1 MMGKRCKKS
10 LAMILAAAITVVP
23 FSASDDV
30 QAAKKKGISLSKK
43 SLQVRVKKS
52 KRVKIKNS
60 SGKKIRSVKWSVT
73 KGSSVI
79 RLSKKSKSGVTIK
92 GKKKGTATVK
102 VKIKAGSKT
111 VTKKLKVSVT
121 KPVTKKTLKLSTT
134 KLSMKTGNSQ
144 KITIKNTTGLTVKS
158 VTWSVK
164 KGSGVVTLS
173 GKSKKSVT
181 VKAAKAGA
189 ATVQAK
195 IKTAEGT
202 TTRTAAVTVTAGS
215 NVQGTELLHYNMTC
229 SADGTQLLDQSGRG
243 NHAELVGV
251 SSEMQENQSLLLDKG
266 GYIRLPENVFQGK
279 DTLTVSIW
287 LKNYSYKKNT
297 SAMFVG
303 TKENLPVSYWLLN
316 PSNLDGRMKSVVTN
330 SVDAAAPYNTETGI
344 SATIASQGVD
354 GPITEAGWNHYV
366 TVIRPDSI
374 TGYLN
379 GTKVGSSKLNRKLSD
394 FGNDL
399 AAYIGKSSYPDAT
412 WMGFVREVQVYQG
425 AKTDAQV
432 AKLYTDTK
440 VKNVKAKGTKND
452 VFIANRADPYIT
464 RGVGEDNKQY
474 YYFTASYPMDGEDDA
489 NGYDRVVLRRSET
502 LDGLKDAEEKV
513 IWKPTA
519 SNASH
524 RFIWAPE
531 MHYIGGKW
539 YMFYAGSNSTTNRWA
554 INCCVLQCDGQ
565 DPYNDSWTEKG
576 KFQANAGD
584 TFSFTNFSLDMTYF
598 ECNGKHYVIWA
609 QQGPASN
616 LYMAQINPAEPWK
629 TITDPVCLTKPEYYW
644 ECATF
649 AVNEGPSV
657 LQHDGR
663 VIIAYSASGT
673 GPEYC
678 IGYLYADAKANLMDL
693 NSWTKQ
699 TTPAL
704 TSEDLVDEYG
714 PGHNSFTKD
723 ENGNDIFVYH
733 SRGRDCY
740 ENKCGRARGDQDSL
754 YDPCRSARIR
764 TVKWDKNGLP
774 ILNQ

>member
-1 MMGKRCKKS
+1 MKRRWEKS
-10 LAMILAAAITVVP
+10 LAMILAGAMIAVP
-23 FSASDDV
+23 FSMPDNV

-60 SGKKIRSVKWSVT
+60 SGKKIQSVKWKVT

-79 RLSKKSKSGVTIK
+79 KLSKKSKSGVTIK
-92 GKKKGTATVK
+92 GKKKGTATVRA
-102 VKIKAGSKT
+102 KIKAGSKT
-111 VTKKLKVSVT
+111 YTKKLKVSVT
-121 KPVTKKTLKLSTT
+121 EPVTKKTLKLSST
-134 KLSMKTGNSQ
+134 KLSIKAGNSQ

-158 VTWSVK
+158 VKWSVT
-164 KGSGVVTLS
+164 KGSGAVTLS
-173 GKSKKSVT
+173 GTSKKSVT
-181 VKAAKAGA
+181 VKAVKAGT
-189 ATVQAK
+189 ATLQAK

-202 TTRTAAVTVTAGS
+202 ATRTADITVTAAS
-215 NVQGTELLHYNMTC
+215 KVPETELIHYNMTC
-229 SADGTQLLDQSGRG
+229 STDGAYLLDQSGKG

-251 SSEMQENQSLLLDKG
+251 SSQMQEDQSLLLENS
-266 GYIRLPENVFQGK
+266 GYIKLPEKVFAGK

-287 LKNYSYKKNT
+287 LKNYSYKMNT

-303 TKENLPVSYWLLN
+303 TKESDPGPSSYWLLN
-316 PSNLDGRMKSVVTN
+316 PSNLDGRMKSVVTDTKN
-330 SVDAAAPYNTETGI
+330 AAAPWTTEAGI
-344 SATIASQGVD
+344 SPTDAANGVD

-366 TVIRPDSI
+366 TVIRPGSI

-379 GTKVGSSKLNRKLSD
+379 GKKIGSSKLSVKLSD

-399 AAYIGKSSYPDAT
+399 AAYIGKSSYNDPT
-412 WMGFVREVQVYQG
+412 WMGFVREVQVYQE

-432 AKLYTDTK
+432 AKLYTDTQ
-440 VKNVKAKGTKND
+440 VKNVKAKGTRSD

-464 RGVGEDNKQY
+464 RGVGEDGKQY
-474 YYFTASYPMDGEDDA
+474 YYFTASFPMDGENDA
-489 NGYDRVVLRRSET
+489 DGYDRVVLRRSET
-502 LDGLKDAEEKV
+502 LDGLKTAEEKV

-519 SNASH
+519 SDQSH

-531 MHYIGGKW
+531 MHYISGKW
-539 YMFYAGSNSTTNRWA
+539 YMYYAGSSSTTNRWA
-554 INCCVLQCDGQ
+554 INCCVLQCSGP
-565 DPYNDSWTEKG
+565 DPYNDSWIEKG
-576 KFQANAGD
+576 KFQAVDGD

-616 LYMAQINPAEPWK
+616 LYMAQINPEEPWK
-629 TITDPVCLTKPEYYW
+629 TITEPVCLTKPQYYW
-644 ECATF
+644 ECARF

-657 LQHDGR
+657 LQHEGR

-678 IGYLYADAKANLMDL
+678 IGYLYADATADLMNI

-740 ENKCGRARGDQDSL
+740 EDQCGRATGDPL